1 MIVVLRFFKFFLMLG
16 IIWFF
21 KLFIVMVDEFKFLLV
36 VNGGYVVN
44 G

>member
-1 MIVVLRFFKFFLMLG
+1 MLG

-21 KLFIVMVDEFKFLLV
+21 KLFIVKVDKFKFVLV